1 MPELRS
7 GARRSK
13 RLDNLQPHA
22 QPGNQV
28 DINPLPPQTRTRR
41 RGGATG
47 GRGRGA
53 NAGGVAKG
61 PSARQTG
68 AGRGIGARL
77 INLDPEPPLEFPPE
91 AAPFPAADLVINR
104 VEGMVDKAN
113 PILGAGAEKV
123 VGRGTEDDPST
134 APVPERV

>member
-7 GARRSK
+7 GARRSQ
-13 RLDNLQPHA
+13 RLDNLQPPA

-28 DINPLPPQTRTRR
+28 DINPFPPQTRTRR
-41 RGGATG
+41 RGGSTG

-61 PSARQTG
+61 PSTRPG
-68 AGRGIGARL
+68 GGGRGRGVRL

-91 AAPFPAADLVINR
+91 AAPFPAVDPVLNR
-104 VEGMVDKAN
+104 VEGMADKEN
-113 PILGAGAEKV
+113 PILGACAEKA
-123 VGRGTEDDPST
+123 VGGEDDPNT